1 MPTISL
7 TQIAVIAGKLVIIG
21 LLFALMVSFMGTFQ
35 SMISSLLSNTFSSL
49 GSINSLN
56 LGYIAGAIGL
66 DAFIN
71 TMLTS
76 LYAGGSLY
84 ISGMVGIIIF
94 KHSIKVYQT
103 ITNF

>member
-7 TQIAVIAGKLVIIG
+7 TQIAIIAGKLAIIG

-35 SMISSLLSNTFSSL
+35 SMISNLLSNTFSSM

-66 DAFIN
+66 DSFVNA
-71 TMLTS
+71 LLAS
-76 LYAGGSLY
+76 LYTGGSLY

>member
-21 LLFALMVSFMGTFQ
+21 LLFSLMVSFMGTFQ
-35 SMISSLLSNTFSSL
+35 SMISGLLSNIFSSL

-56 LGYIAGAIGL
+56 LGYVAGAIGM
-66 DAFIN
+66 DSFVN
-71 TMLTS
+71 TLLVS
-76 LYAGGSLY
+76 LYTGGSLY

-94 KHSIKVYQT
+94 KYSIQAYKT

>member
-7 TQIAVIAGKLVIIG
+7 TQIAIIAGKLVIIG

-35 SMISSLLSNTFSSL
+35 SMISSLLSNTFTSM

-56 LGYIAGAIGL
+56 LGYITGAIGL
-66 DAFIN
+66 DTFIN
-71 TMLTS
+71 TLLVS
-76 LYAGGSLY
+76 LYTGGSLY

>member
-7 TQIAVIAGKLVIIG
+7 TQIAVITGKLVIIG

-35 SMISSLLSNTFSSL
+35 SMISSLLSNTFTSM

-66 DAFIN
+66 DTFIN
-71 TMLTS
+71 TLLAS
-76 LYAGGSLY
+76 LYTGGSLY